1 MNTVDDRIAAAL
13 RARTDS
19 VTEADLAPAVPP
31 SGRVIPLARGRWTMP
46 LLAAAVAGILAFATV
61 TVVQLNRPTG
71 HPAGPVPQPSVSL
84 RQVPPSTVAPSPTD
98 TSAQVSATPS
108 PPPSSA
114 PPSSAA
120 PTPTSSQPVSQP
132 FALGYEPLWP
142 FRSYAEA
149 EQWRINI
156 SSPLFRWRLDA
167 GQVALAFTHN
177 LPIDYVDVLTGTR
190 MDSQGAH
197 VGVGWRDPNGQLH
210 TAATLHLVRYG
221 TAPDSP
227 WEVVGSDDTTFSLEQ
242 PAYGS
247 KVTSPMTIGGHITG
261 VDENIV
267 VSLVR
272 RVGSNAADIE
282 SKILAQVPAGGDHAA
297 WTTGPVPFTDR
308 GVLIVLAT
316 TGGHLQQ
323 VERFAIQG
331 VHT

>member
-13 RARTDS
+13 RARAGAI
-19 VTEADLAPAVPP
+19 TEADLAPATPP
-31 SGRVIPLARGRWTMP
+31 SGRVVSSVRGRWTVP
-46 LLAAAVAGILAFATV
+46 LLAAVVAGILAFATV

-71 HPAGPVPQPSVSL
+71 HPAAPAPQPSVSP
-84 RQVPPSTVAPSPTD
+84 QPSISPQPSTVAP
-98 TSAQVSATPS
+98 TPS
-108 PPPSSA
+108 GAPVQPIPSQPPS
-114 PPSSAA
+114 PVA
-120 PTPTSSQPVSQP
+120 PTPTSSQPVGQP
-132 FALGYEPLWP
+132 FVLGYEPLWP

-149 EQWRINI
+149 EQWRTKVGGFG
-156 SSPLFRWRLDA
+156 SWRWHLDA
-167 GQVALAFTHN
+167 GDTALNFTQY
-177 LPIDYVDVLTGTR
+177 LPINGVDILTGTR
-190 MDSQGAH
+190 LDRLGAH

-227 WEVVGSDDTTFSLEQ
+227 WEVVGSDDTTLSLEQ

-247 KVTSPMTIGGHITG
+247 KVTSPMTIGGHVTG

-272 RVGSNAADIE
+272 RVDSNAANNE
-282 SKILAQVPAGGDHAA
+282 HKTLARVPAGGDHAA
-297 WTTGPVPFTDR
+297 WTTGSVSFPDR
-308 GVLIVLAT
+308 GVLIIVAS
-316 TGGHLQQ
+316 TGGHLQA